1 MRAFSRAFAVVR
13 KSVQVSPWIASDGAF
28 ALDGGA
34 PTVWDPSVDIDVS
47 RSVTIDMD
55 AFVAE
60 TGLQEGSTVR
70 LCAGWFCE
78 RTRIREVIDSRTV
91 EVRRTGSLQEL
102 FIRVEAPGSSLAH
115 AVSFETRV
123 ILVARAE
130 GSSPIAAR
138 IPGSVLW
145 EEQSH
150 VDLEGLGSRFP
161 TEWADFATSVYPE
174 EAAWALDWSP
184 QDLDCSTLG
193 AVRLLLNQKHA
204 VVSDLLRENPPS
216 MAAKLIWDAI
226 RVDVARQ
233 LVLGA
238 LSNNAF
244 VDQSEAFHDGTL
256 GATIRR
262 MLRTYFPHDSIPTL
276 RSLRDR
282 NPAQFETRLQASL
295 RAFDQR

>member
-1 MRAFSRAFAVVR
+1 MRALSAAFAVVR
-13 KSVQVSPWIASDGAF
+13 KSVQASSWIASDGG
-28 ALDGGA
+28 LDLEGGA
-34 PTVWDPSVDIDVS
+34 QAVWDPSVDIDVS

-55 AFVAE
+55 AFVTE
-60 TGLQEGSTVR
+60 TGLYEGTTVR
-70 LCAGWFCE
+70 LCAGWFCD
-78 RTRIREVIDSRTV
+78 RTRTREVIDHRNV
-91 EVRRTGSLQEL
+91 EVRRTGSLHEL
-102 FIRVEAPGSSLAH
+102 FVRVEAPGSSLAH
-115 AVSFETRV
+115 AVSLETRV

-145 EEQSH
+145 EDRNV

-193 AVRLLLNQKHA
+193 AIRLLLNQKHA
-204 VVSDLLRENPPS
+204 VVSELLRENPPS
-216 MAAKLIWDAI
+216 MAAKLVWDAI

-238 LSNNAF
+238 LSNDDFVNAP
-244 VDQSEAFHDGTL
+244 DAFHDGTL

-262 MLRTYFPHDSIPTL
+262 MLRTYFPHDGIPTL
-276 RSLRDR
+276 RSLRER
-282 NPAQFETRLQASL
+282 NPAQLETRLQASL

>member
-1 MRAFSRAFAVVR
+1 MRALSPGFALVKR
-13 KSVQVSPWIASDGAF
+13 SVQASPWIASDGTLD
-28 ALDGGA
+28 LDGGA
-34 PTVWDPSVDIDVS
+34 QVVWDPSVDIDVS
-47 RSVTIDMD
+47 RSVTIDMA
-55 AFVAE
+55 AFVTE
-60 TGLQEGSTVR
+60 TGLREGSTVR
-70 LCAGWFCE
+70 VCAGWFCD
-78 RTRIREVIDSRTV
+78 RTRTREIIDQRSL
-91 EVRRTGSLQEL
+91 EVRRNGSLHEL
-102 FIRVEAPGSSLAH
+102 LVRVEAPGSSLAH
-115 AVSFETRV
+115 AVALETRV

-145 EEQSH
+145 EDRSPI
-150 VDLEGLGSRFP
+150 DLEGLGARFP

-204 VVSDLLRENPPS
+204 VVSELLRENPPS
-216 MAAKLIWDAI
+216 MAAKLVWDAI
-226 RVDVARQ
+226 RLDVARQ

-238 LSNNAF
+238 LSNDAF
-244 VDQSEAFHDGTL
+244 VNEPEAFHDGTL

-276 RSLRDR
+276 RSLRER

-295 RAFDQR
+295 RAFDQ